1 MIKNHIKIAFRSFL
15 RHKGFSLI
23 NIFGLAI
30 GITCSLLIFLFV
42 ENELSYDRFHK
53 GGDDIYRIVKDFV
66 NDDGSRIPDATTP
79 GALAPAMNREI
90 PGIISITRIRPNWG
104 RSYFIKYK
112 DKRITEQK
120 IYGVDSS
127 FFDVFTFP
135 FIVGN
140 PRTAFKEIN
149 SIVLTET
156 AAERY
161 FGKDNAVGK
170 TLNVDAFGDLLVT
183 GVVKDV
189 PPNAHFH
196 FDFLVSFRRQPGNAT
211 IDNNWDGYNDYTY
224 VRTRPGTNRA
234 SLVQKIQALYNKSVE
249 QKISEFYVQP
259 LKEIHLS
266 SKLKWELEPNG
277 NKQYVN
283 IFMLIGIFIIIIAA
297 INYINLA
304 TAKASAR
311 AKEVGVRKVI
321 GAVRQS
327 LVSQFL
333 VESMLTC
340 LMASLL
346 AIIFARLLLPTVN
359 NLTNTTLSFS
369 GNPLLLLYIVIGT
382 LILGLFAGIFPA
394 LYLSSFKPIAVLKGF
409 KLNEKGAL
417 YLRRTLVVIQFTISI
432 VLIIGAIVI
441 SQQMN
446 HLMSANLGF
455 DKEQIITVTNAGF
468 LPPSDRNALRNEI
481 SRIGGVKQV
490 SAADG
495 MLPHQ
500 FNTTRVSVK
509 GSSSEQQL
517 NYIFVGY
524 NFLDL
529 MDIKMKEGR
538 RFSMDFQAD
547 SLTDGI
553 PGGPLEQTFGSIILN
568 EAAIKE
574 LGIKSPVIGKQIL
587 WGRDADTSYYLN
599 VVGVAKDFN
608 FTSLRNT
615 IKPFG
620 FMVTPGA
627 TGTMIVKLS
636 GKNITTTLSA
646 IQQKW
651 KTFSPE
657 RPMQYTFLDE
667 TFSKLY
673 QSETRFQ
680 KVFVSLVIL
689 GIVIACLG
697 LLGLATFA
705 AQQRV
710 KEIGIRKVLGASVA
724 GVVGLLSRDFL
735 KLVIIS
741 FVIALPVGWYAVT
754 KWLQDFAYRVEV
766 KWWVF
771 PVAAALA
778 ILVAFLTISFQTIKA
793 ALANPVKNLRT
804 E

>member
-1 MIKNHIKIAFRSFL
+1 MIKNHIKIAFRSF
-15 RHKGFSLI
+15 RRNQGFSLI
-23 NIFGLAI
+23 NILGLAI

-42 ENELSYDRFHK
+42 QNELSYDRFHK
-53 GGDDIYRIVKDFV
+53 DGDDVYRIAKDFV

-79 GALAPAMNREI
+79 AALAPAMNREL
-90 PGIISITRIRPNWG
+90 PEVKSITRIRPNWG
-104 RSYFIKYK
+104 RSYFVKYK
-112 DKRITEQK
+112 DKRISEEK

-140 PRTAFKEIN
+140 ARDAFRDIN

-156 AAERY
+156 AAKRY
-161 FGKDNAVGK
+161 FGKENAIGK
-170 TLNVDAFGDLLVT
+170 TLNVDAFGDVLVT
-183 GVVKDV
+183 GVIKDV

-196 FDFLVSFRRQPGNAT
+196 FDLLVSFRRQPGNVD
-211 IDNNWDGYNDYTY
+211 IDNNWTGYNDYTY
-224 VRTRPGTNRA
+224 VKTKPRVNRTTFTR
-234 SLVQKIQALYNKSVE
+234 KIQALYDKSVE
-249 QKISEFYVQP
+249 EKISEFFIQP
-259 LKEIHLS
+259 VSEIHLQS
-266 SKLKWELEPNG
+266 NLKWELEQNG
-277 NKQYVN
+277 SKQYVN
-283 IFMLIGIFIIIIAA
+283 IFMLIGIFIVIIAA

-321 GAVRQS
+321 GAVKTT
-327 LVSQFL
+327 LINQFL
-333 VESMLTC
+333 VESILTC

-346 AIIFARLLLPTVN
+346 AVIFAWLLLPTVN
-359 NLTNTTLSFS
+359 KLTGTILDFS
-369 GNPLLLLYIVIGT
+369 GNPMLIFYILIGT
-382 LILGLFAGIFPA
+382 LLLGLLAGFFPA
-394 LYLSSFKPIAVLKGF
+394 IYLSSFKPAAVLKGF
-409 KLNEKGAL
+409 KLNERGAL
-417 YLRRTLVVIQFTISI
+417 YLRRVLVVVQFSISI
-432 VLIIGAIVI
+432 ILIIGALVI

-455 DKEQIITVTNAGF
+455 DKEQIVTVTNAGA
-468 LPPSDRNALRNEI
+468 LPASTRNALRNEI
-481 SRIGGVKQV
+481 GRIPGVKQV
-490 SAADG
+490 SASNG
-495 MLPHQ
+495 MLPNQ
-500 FNTTRVSVK
+500 FNTGRVSVK
-509 GSSSEQQL
+509 GSSTEQQL
-517 NYIFVGY
+517 NFIYVGY
-524 NFLDL
+524 NFLDV

-538 RFSMDFQAD
+538 KFSTDFLAD
-547 SLTDGI
+547 SVTNGI

-568 EAAIKE
+568 EAAVKE
-574 LGIKSPVIGKQIL
+574 LSIPSPVIGKQIL
-587 WGRDADTSYYLN
+587 WSRDADTSYYLN
-599 VVGVAKDFN
+599 IVGVTKDFH

-620 FMVTPGA
+620 FLVNPKA
-627 TGTMIVKLS
+627 NGTIIVKLS
-636 GKNITTTLSA
+636 GNNISGTLAA
-646 IQQKW
+646 IQQRW

-657 RPMQYTFLDE
+657 RPMQYSFLDD

-680 KVFVSLVIL
+680 KVFISLVVL

-724 GVVGLLSRDFL
+724 GVVGLLSKDFL
-735 KLVIIS
+735 KLVLIS

-754 KWLQDFAYRVEV
+754 QWLQNFAYRVEV
-766 KWWVF
+766 RWWIYL
-771 PVAAALA
+771 VAAVLA